1 MAAEAAL
8 PIWPPNEAAT
18 RNDNKGKNRISKYIT
33 ERSQDL
39 NFRPSGRN
47 VRARRAIFGPM
58 LRTGQQGPPNLPGLT
73 SPNHKHEL

>member
-1 MAAEAAL
+1 
-8 PIWPPNEAAT
+8 
-18 RNDNKGKNRISKYIT
+18 
-33 ERSQDL
+33 L